1 MNEPEQFAELEI
13 DERCINTL
21 RTLSIDAV
29 QKAQSGHPGTPM
41 GAAPT
46 AYCLWQGFLRYDP
59 DNPEWINRDRFVLS
73 AGHACALLYSLL
85 FLTGVK
91 AKSSS
96 YPPGDRLAVTLEDL
110 KNFRQAGSR
119 CTGHPEFGWTSG
131 VETTTGPLGQGLANS
146 VGMAIS
152 ERWLA
157 ATYNRPSYEL
167 FSHHVYALCGDGDMM
182 EGVSSEAASLAGH
195 LKLANLCWIYDDN
208 HISIEGATSIT
219 FTENVAARFLA
230 YGWQVLRVKNAN
242 NLTALTKAYQIF
254 ADPDERGDHQQ
265 HTHDANE
272 DRPTLIIVESHIG
285 YGAPHKQDTREA
297 HGEPLGVEEARLTKQ
312 FYGCN
317 PDLQFDVPDGVIDH
331 FKKRFGL
338 RGAIAHAT
346 WNALYLAYRNEY
358 PDQASEI
365 DKIQVRNLPENWE
378 TVLPVFGQDEKGM
391 ATRDSSGIVLNALA
405 FKIPWLMGGAADLS
419 PSTKT
424 QLNLLGPS
432 NFQAIGQAAEGN
444 YAGRN
449 FHFGVRE
456 HAMCAIANG
465 MSLSGLRPFV
475 SSFLIFTDYCRAALR
490 LSAMMELPLISVWT
504 HDSIG
509 MGEDGPTHQP
519 IEQLASLRA
528 MPGIVV
534 LRPADANEVVEAWRV
549 MMQFKQ
555 TPVCLVL
562 TRQAVP
568 TLDRSIYASASGL
581 AFGAYILAETTDN
594 QVDVLL
600 IASGSEVGIC
610 IKAYEQLKT
619 EGIHARVISMPSWEI
634 FESQTQ
640 AYKDKILPPSIKARV
655 VVEAASTFGWE
666 RYAGVDG
673 SILGMHTFGMSA
685 PIKVLLRQFGFEP
698 EHVVASAKVQMILH
712 PTPHRIEAPA
722 LKG

>member
-1 MNEPEQFAELEI
+1 MNESEQFGGQEI
-13 DERCINTL
+13 DNRCINTL

-46 AYCLWQGFLRYDP
+46 VYCLWQGFLRYDP
-59 DNPEWINRDRFVLS
+59 ADPEWINRDRFVLS
-73 AGHACALLYSLL
+73 AGHGCALLYSLL
-85 FLTGVK
+85 YLTGVK

-96 YPPGDRLAVTLEDL
+96 YPPGDRQAVTLDDL
-110 KNFRQAGSR
+110 KSFRQAGSR
-119 CTGHPEFGWTSG
+119 CTGHPEYGWTSG

-157 ATYNRPSYEL
+157 ATYNRPGYDL
-167 FSHHVYALCGDGDMM
+167 FSHHVYAFCGDGDMM
-182 EGVSSEAASLAGH
+182 EGISSEAASLAGH
-195 LKLANLCWIYDDN
+195 LKLSNLCWIYDDN

-219 FTENVAARFLA
+219 FTEDVAARFVA
-230 YGWQVLRVKNAN
+230 YGWKVLRVKNAN

-254 ADPDERGDHQQ
+254 ADPDEREESQQ
-265 HTHDANE
+265 QTHSENE
-272 DRPTLIIVESHIG
+272 DKPTLIIVESHIG

-297 HGEPLGVEEARLTKQ
+297 HGEPLGEDEARLAKQ
-312 FYGCN
+312 FYGCD
-317 PDLQFDVPDGVIDH
+317 PDLQFDVPVGVIDH
-331 FKKRFGL
+331 FKQRFGL
-338 RGAIAHAT
+338 RGAVAHAA
-346 WNALYLAYRNEY
+346 WDALLQAYRQEY
-358 PDQASEI
+358 PALALAI
-365 DKIQVRNLPENWE
+365 DLMQRRNLPEDWK
-378 TVLPVFGQDEKGM
+378 TILPIFDTDEKGL
-391 ATRDSSGIVLNALA
+391 ATRDSSSTVLNALA
-405 FKIPWLMGGAADLS
+405 IKIHWLMGGAADLS

-424 QLNLLGPS
+424 QLDLLAPS
-432 NFQAIGQAAEGN
+432 NFQAIGQTLDGN

-456 HAMCAIANG
+456 HAMCAIGTG
-465 MSLSGLRPFV
+465 MSLYGLRPFV

-490 LSAMMELPLISVWT
+490 LSAMMELPLISIWT

-528 MPGIVV
+528 MPGMVV

-549 MMQFKQ
+549 IMQFKR

-581 AFGAYILAETTDN
+581 AFGAYILAETPN
-594 QVDVLL
+594 CRPDVLL
-600 IASGSEVGIC
+600 IATGSEVGLC
-610 IKAYEQLKT
+610 VKAYEQLKA
-619 EGIHARVISMPSWEI
+619 EKINARVISMPSWEI
-634 FESQTQ
+634 FESQAQ
-640 AYKDKILPPSIKARV
+640 SYKDKILPSEVKARV

-666 RYAGVDG
+666 RYAGMDG
-673 SILGMHTFGMSA
+673 SILGLHTFGKSA
-685 PIKVLLRQFGFEP
+685 PIKALLRQFGFET
-698 EHVVASAKVQMILH
+698 EHIVASAKAQIILN
-712 PTPHRIEAPA
+712 RA
-722 LKG
+722 

>member
-1 MNEPEQFAELEI
+1 MNESEQFSELEI

-29 QKAQSGHPGTPM
+29 QKAQSGHPGTSM

-46 AYCLWQGFLRYDP
+46 AYCLWQYFLRYDP
-59 DNPEWINRDRFVLS
+59 EDSQWINRDRFVLS

-85 FLTGVK
+85 HLTGIK
-91 AKSSS
+91 AQSSS

-110 KNFRQAGSR
+110 KSFRQAGSR
-119 CTGHPEFGWTSG
+119 CTGHPEYGWTSG
-131 VETTTGPLGQGLANS
+131 VETTTGPLGQGLASS

-157 ATYNRPSYEL
+157 ATYNRPGFDL
-167 FSHHVYALCGDGDMM
+167 FNHHIYALCGDGDMM

-195 LKLANLCWIYDDN
+195 LKLSNLCWIYDDN
-208 HISIEGATSIT
+208 NISIEGATSIT
-219 FTENVAARFLA
+219 FTENVAARFVA
-230 YGWQVLRVKNAN
+230 YGWQVLKVKNAN

-254 ADPDERGDHQQ
+254 ADSDKREEHQQ
-265 HTHDANE
+265 QTHDENE

-297 HGEPLGVEEARLTKQ
+297 HGEPLGEDEVRLTKL
-312 FYGCN
+312 FYGFK
-317 PDLQFDVPDGVIDH
+317 PDLQFDVPEGVIDH
-331 FKKRFGL
+331 FKKRFAS
-338 RGAIAHAT
+338 RGVLAHAA
-346 WNALYLAYRNEY
+346 WNTLMLAYRQEY
-358 PDQASEI
+358 PALASEI
-365 DKIQVRNLPENWE
+365 DLMQERNLPEGWE
-378 TVLPVFGQDEKGM
+378 TALPIFDADEKGL
-391 ATRDSSGIVLNALA
+391 ATRDSSSVLLNGLA
-405 FKIPWLMGGAADLS
+405 RKIPWLLGGAADLS

-424 QLNLLGPS
+424 QLNLLAPS
-432 NFQAIGQAAEGN
+432 NFQAIGQAQEGN

-456 HAMCAIANG
+456 HAMCAIGNG
-465 MSLSGLRPFV
+465 MSLYGLRPFT

-490 LSAMMELPLISVWT
+490 LSAMMELPLIYIWT

-528 MPGIVV
+528 MPGMVV

-549 MMQFKQ
+549 IMQLKQ

-562 TRQAVP
+562 TRQTVP
-568 TLDRSIYASASGL
+568 TLDRSIYASANGL
-581 AFGAYILAETTDN
+581 AQGAYILADAPGG

-600 IASGSEVGIC
+600 IATGSEVGLC
-610 IKAYEQLKT
+610 IKAYEQLKS
-619 EGIHARVISMPSWEI
+619 EGIHARVISMPSWEL
-634 FESQTQ
+634 FESQPQ
-640 AYKDKILPPSIKARV
+640 SYKDKILPPSIKARL

-666 RYAGVDG
+666 RYVGLDG
-673 SILGMHTFGMSA
+673 SILGLHTFGISA
-685 PIKVLLRQFGFEP
+685 PMKVLLRQFGLET
-698 EHVVASAKVQMILH
+698 EHVVASAKVQIILD
-712 PTPHRIEAPA
+712 R
-722 LKG
+722 K